1 MPLLLRTLMH
11 STLGTLLNTL
21 SLFRHLDHLL
31 PQMDGASAAVLS
43 VLPKAA
49 AAIISAATNAEG
61 QLSAAQPQV
70 KPSHLP
76 PVLDVQ

>member
-1 MPLLLRTLMH
+1 MWLVFAADTAAMYSNGFATTSL
-11 STLGTLLNTL
+11 L
-21 SLFRHLDHLL
+21 SLPSDPYALAH

-70 KPSHLP
+70 R
-76 PVLDVQ
+76 

>member
-1 MPLLLRTLMH
+1 
-11 STLGTLLNTL
+11 
-21 SLFRHLDHLL
+21 
-31 PQMDGASAAVLS
+31 MDGASAAVLS

-70 KPSHLP
+70 PSTAGQAAAT
-76 PVLDVQ
+76 VAA